1 MAGVRVS
8 ATREEKS
15 TASDSRIANSV
26 KSRPTMPSMKAMG
39 TNTITSTAVVAT
51 TAKPT
56 SRVPCQAA
64 IRGDSPRCR
73 WWWMFSTTTMA
84 SSTTRPMARM
94 SASRVMRLMEK
105 PRYQAPMKAEMSDT
119 GTVMAGIRVVRACP
133 RKR

>member
-1 MAGVRVS
+1 
-8 ATREEKS
+8 
-15 TASDSRIANSV
+15 
-26 KSRPTMPSMKAMG
+26 MPSMKAMG

-105 PRYQAPMKAEMSDT
+105 PRYQAPMKADTSDT
-119 GTVMAGIRVVRACP
+119 GTVIAGMRVVRACP